1 MCRRRGERLRW
12 EMRKWAQAV
21 SSEGW
26 WEGARWGEKELVAQ
40 HAKEVISS
48 GQSSPLQREAVFSSP
63 APFRLFF
70 TVRSQADS
78 WEKTRDAVASHVQ
91 SQKWETGKWNSG
103 LCQEEWKAAIHSLTT
118 AEQSKPYHKES
129 NPLWAETCQ
138 SARLSLLNI
147 GKLFRSPQIH
157 PATAVASTQMQTL
170 SHRKRHFLYST

>member
-1 MCRRRGERLRW
+1 MSCLGSFSTSLHSHSVVETTVSWQCPLMCRRRGERLRW

-63 APFRLFF
+63 APFWLFF

-91 SQKWETGKWNSG
+91 SQKWETGKLNSG

-129 NPLWAETCQ
+129 NPLWAE
-138 SARLSLLNI
+138 RLASLPGSLC
-147 GKLFRSPQIH
+147 
-157 PATAVASTQMQTL
+157 
-170 SHRKRHFLYST
+170 